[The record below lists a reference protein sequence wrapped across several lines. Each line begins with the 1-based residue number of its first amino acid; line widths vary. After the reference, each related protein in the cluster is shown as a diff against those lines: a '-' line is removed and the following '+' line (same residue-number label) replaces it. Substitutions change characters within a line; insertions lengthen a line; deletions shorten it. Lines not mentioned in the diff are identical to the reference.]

1 MLYSLLCIPDSF
13 QLLTFQACCSND
25 KDGNTKALESK
36 SIMIMGSGSKSKSVQ
51 TCMSKFYQCMKSIP
65 EDIIQLNVPVLAL
78 LGDIG
83 LAHTTLL
90 PRDFLFQQA
99 DHFEHILYLTG
110 NHEFYNDRNKHN
122 CYTVQLCSNWI
133 GFVQCATNVLIFI
146 SWNAISLKINGVI
159 VLRMALW
166 SFVSKKKT
174 KREGTE
180 MSMNDYCFCYKKA
193 HHTAPKKDTL
203 DQPPVTNPK
212 SESLLFKITTMS
224 SSAMLSG

>member
-1 MLYSLLCIPDSF
+1 
-13 QLLTFQACCSND
+13 
-25 KDGNTKALESK
+25 
-36 SIMIMGSGSKSKSVQ
+36 MGSGSKSKSVQ

-65 EDIIQLNVPVLAL
+65 EDIILLNAPVLAL

-90 PRDFLFQQA
+90 PRDFLFQQL
-99 DHFEHILYLTG
+99 DHFEHLLYLTG
-110 NHEFYNDRNKHN
+110 NHEFYNDRNKQD
-122 CYTVQLCSNWI
+122 CYTVQLCSNRI

-146 SWNAISLKINGVI
+146 SWNAISLKSNYCSQDEFI
-159 VLRMALW
+159 
-166 SFVSKKKT
+166 SKT
-174 KREGTE
+174 KTNREGTE